1 MTAIAKFALAIL
13 PGGLLLLAAWHLFR
27 CQHPHELR
35 DRDADGLPILRC
47 ARCLR
52 TRANILAS
60 PAPAYHRTQGG
71 KELGDEPT
79 GIERMREDNE
89 PITDDLIWRSDGRSD

>member
-1 MTAIAKFALAIL
+1 MTAIAKLALALL

-47 ARCLR
+47 SMCLR

-60 PAPAYHRTQGG
+60 PVAGFHRTQGA
-71 KELGDEPT
+71 KVASADLT
-79 GIERMREDNE
+79 GIERHRAEVDESIAELERMVR
-89 PITDDLIWRSDGRSD
+89 DDG

>member
-1 MTAIAKFALAIL
+1 MPSIAKLALALL

-35 DRDADGLPILRC
+35 DRDVDGVPVLRC
-47 ARCLR
+47 SRCLR

-60 PAPAYHRTQGG
+60 PAPAFHRTQGAKG
-71 KELGDEPT
+71 GEDGPT
-79 GIERMREDNE
+79 GIERHRAEVDESIAELERMVR
-89 PITDDLIWRSDGRSD
+89 DGE

>member
-27 CQHPHELR
+27 CQHHHELR

-47 ARCLR
+47 SRCLEVR
-52 TRANILAS
+52 PNILAS
-60 PAPAYHRTQGG
+60 PARAYHRTQGPKG
-71 KELGDEPT
+71 GEDGPT
-79 GIERMREDNE
+79 GIERHRGDVDASIAELERMVRDA
-89 PITDDLIWRSDGRSD
+89 R